1 MLKGLFTFSGYKCD
15 NVSSGVNKGSGS
27 KRVEVKYIKTITP
40 DHYPKKQLL
49 GISVILGFKTFD
61 PLKSKTESITPHFLT
76 MHRIFVPPR
85 STKRGTYS
93 ERTKLPSLFQRTV
106 ILFFLDVRNTHVML
120 NLSTLVNYQT
130 TYCITVEHETWQ
142 QSTS

>member
-27 KRVEVKYIKTITP
+27 KKVEVKYIETITP

-49 GISVILGFKTFD
+49 GILVILGFKTFD

-76 MHRIFVPPR
+76 MYRIFVPER
-85 STKRGTYS
+85 ERGR
-93 ERTKLPSLFQRTV
+93 EREEPT
-106 ILFFLDVRNTHVML
+106 L
-120 NLSTLVNYQT
+120 NVPNFHHSFKEL
-130 TYCITVEHETWQ
+130 
-142 QSTS
+142 